1 MDLFEGLGAV
11 PPGFGPS
18 AVTIGKF
25 DGVHLGHRS
34 VIAQLVTQAAAHD
47 LTSVA
52 VTFDR
57 HPMALLKPEACPL
70 PLVSNSQRAEL
81 LAKTGADATLVL
93 EFTREL
99 SALEPA
105 EFVDRV
111 LVRALNAQLVLAGR
125 DFRFGHRGAGD
136 LATLRALGSQVGF
149 DVVELD
155 DVDRD
160 GDRVSSSRIRG
171 LIDAGEVRD
180 ASELLG
186 RPPRVRSTVVR
197 GDQIGREIGFP
208 TANLDPAMEGLLPAD
223 GVYAA
228 RATINSATSGATYEA
243 AVSIGNNP
251 TFEGVPARRTEAYL
265 LDYSGDIYG
274 ATIEL
279 DFIERVR
286 SMKKYDSVDDL
297 VVALAADV
305 VRVRAILAGE

>member
-1 MDLFEGLGAV
+1 MELFEGLGTV
-11 PPGFGPS
+11 PPEFGPS

-34 VIAQLVTQAAAHD
+34 VIAQLVAQADAHD

-57 HPMALLKPEACPL
+57 HPMALLNPEACPS
-70 PLVSNSQRAEL
+70 PLVSNAQRAEL
-81 LAKTGADATLVL
+81 LAQTGVDVTVVL
-93 EFTREL
+93 EFTRQL

-105 EFVDRV
+105 EFVDAV

-125 DFRFGHRGAGD
+125 DFRFGHRGSGD
-136 LATLRALGSQVGF
+136 ITTLRELGRQAGF
-149 DVVELD
+149 EVVELD

-160 GDRVSSSRIRG
+160 GDRVSSSRIRS
-171 LIDAGEVRD
+171 LIDAGAVRE
-180 ASELLG
+180 AAELLG
-186 RPPRVRSTVVR
+186 RPPQVRSTVVR

-208 TANLDPAMEGLLPAD
+208 TANLDPTMEGLLPAD

-228 RATINSATSGATYEA
+228 RAAIDGVSYGA

-251 TFEGVPARRTEAYL
+251 TFEGVPDRRTEAHL

-274 ATIEL
+274 ETIEL
-279 DFIERVR
+279 DFIDRIR

-305 VRVRAILAGE
+305 VRVRDILAGE